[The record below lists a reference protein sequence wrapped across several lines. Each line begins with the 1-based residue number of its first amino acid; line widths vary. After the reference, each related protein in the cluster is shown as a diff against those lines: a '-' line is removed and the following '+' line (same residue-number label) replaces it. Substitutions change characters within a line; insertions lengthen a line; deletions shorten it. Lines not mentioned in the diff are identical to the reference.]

1 MLRKISI
8 LINIVLIMLFSCSS
22 NGTTTK
28 VTLLIQ
34 GAPDVSSL
42 DFLNVPDVDK
52 LAKRSTAVPADV
64 MLIEVAEYTNA
75 AESSE
80 NRLFRQTIDLSTLAA
95 AGEVT
100 IDVLPGANVIFV
112 VEAWNTFGSVNF
124 KGQSGAMD
132 ISAGSHVDIPIDMNV
147 VAVAPPDTTAAL
159 NLITLK
165 QDPAYPDDPN
175 KVIHEPFVK
184 PSFLTGNYQI
194 NVYTSIIKDDS
205 GIIKPGGEIVQP
217 AGTVYPNVKLMSK
230 IYQFIVIKLATTE
243 AGAPVSYL
251 GASVVYG
258 LPAVTVTAPIPVRMQ
273 SLAKA
278 GITLDDGAG
287 NTPSGTKII
296 YATVGGTDVEI
307 YNSSTS
313 GWDIPATVMGIPS
326 SRSWYNESA
335 TAVLRTIKVKV
346 NGSDWG
352 SVCSDL
358 GWKTNDI
365 FVYQN
370 SFSPCP

>member
-22 NGTTTK
+22 DVTTTK

-42 DFLNVPDVDK
+42 DFLNIPNVDK
-52 LAKRSTAVPADV
+52 IAKRSTAIPDDV
-64 MLIEVAEYTNA
+64 MLIEVAEYNNA
-75 AESSE
+75 AVSAE
-80 NRLFRQTIDLSTLAA
+80 NMLFRQTIDLSALAS

-100 IDVLPGANVIFV
+100 LDVLPGTGVIFV
-112 VEAWNTFGSVNF
+112 VEAWNTYGSVNF

-132 ISAGSHVDIPIDMNV
+132 ISAGSHVDIPVDMIV
-147 VAVAPPDTTAAL
+147 VAVAPPDTTATL
-159 NLITLK
+159 NLIYVDSLGATSAFTK
-165 QDPAYPDDPN
+165 PAYLA
-175 KVIHEPFVK
+175 
-184 PSFLTGNYQI
+184 SSNYQI
-194 NVYTSIIKDDS
+194 NVYTSIIKDLN

-217 AGTVYPNVKLMSK
+217 AGTVYPTVKLMSN
-230 IYQFIVIKLATTE
+230 IYQFIVVKIATTE
-243 AGAPVSYL
+243 TVGPVSYL

-258 LPAVTVTAPIPVRMQ
+258 LPTGTVSTPIPVRMQ

-278 GITLDDGAG
+278 SITLNDGA
-287 NTPSGTKII
+287 TPSGTKAI
-296 YATVGGTDVEI
+296 YVTVGGSDIEI
-307 YNSSTS
+307 YNSSS
-313 GWDIPATVMGIPS
+313 WPNSPMILEMPS

-346 NGSDWG
+346 DGSDWG

-358 GWKTNDI
+358 SWKTNDI

-370 SFSPCP
+370 SFNPCP